1 MFGIGFPELV
11 LILVL
16 ALIVFGPDK
25 LPQLARQIARLVWD
39 LKKASE
45 EFKDQ
50 LNLDEALR
58 DIENQEAPDKT
69 ASGQGKQ
76 RSGKEDT
83 AKGGKEDTKSSSPES
98 EKGKRN

>member
-58 DIENQEAPDKT
+58 DIEDQESPDKT
-69 ASGQGKQ
+69 ASSQGRQ
-76 RSGKEDT
+76 RSEKEDAAKKGKEDV
-83 AKGGKEDTKSSSPES
+83 KSSSPES
-98 EKGKRN
+98 KKEKKA